1 MTLELVAEQKLNDE
15 TPSYYLYLD
24 GKYIEGSFTTD
35 LEKAQKN
42 YERVFNNPGI
52 AFTVKKVLQ
61 SEEIV
66 LSLENTKLQ

>member
-15 TPSYYLYLD
+15 SPNYYLYLD

-35 LEKAQKN
+35 LEKAQRN
-42 YERVFNNPGI
+42 YEKVYNNPGI
-52 AFTVKKVLQ
+52 AFNIRKVLQ

-66 LSLENTKLQ
+66 VS

>member
-1 MTLELVAEQKLNDE
+1 MTLELVAEQNIDDE
-15 TPSYYLYLD
+15 VPKYYLYLD
-24 GKYIEGSFTTD
+24 GKYIEGSYTTD

-52 AFTVKKVLQ
+52 AFNIRKVLQ

-66 LSLENTKLQ
+66 VSSDKAK